1 MAFQTNEEV
10 LLNNI
15 NTNLEVNTEK
25 TSLKTFWLD
34 SNSITYNN
42 YGNLNNGFFK
52 PSNLGNYGIY
62 PSYDTMMVVYKTIKS
77 AAAPRTITSKDGIDN
92 LALLIPNIITEIDS
106 AFGTTISEWVVE
118 ILDLKLDVR
127 TTFSSVGTSVSDI
140 IIITATFN
148 LWITEG

>member
-34 SNSITYNN
+34 SNNITYNN
-42 YGNLNNGFFK
+42 YVNLGNGFFK
-52 PSNLGNYGIY
+52 PSNLGNYGIF
-62 PSYDTMMVVYKTIKS
+62 PSYDTMTIAYKTIKG
-77 AAAPRTITSKDGIDN
+77 AAAPIGFTSKDGIEN
-92 LALLIPNIITEIDS
+92 LAAFIPDIITEIDG

-127 TTFSSVGTSVSDI
+127 TTFSSAGTSVSDI
-140 IIITATFN
+140 IITTATFN